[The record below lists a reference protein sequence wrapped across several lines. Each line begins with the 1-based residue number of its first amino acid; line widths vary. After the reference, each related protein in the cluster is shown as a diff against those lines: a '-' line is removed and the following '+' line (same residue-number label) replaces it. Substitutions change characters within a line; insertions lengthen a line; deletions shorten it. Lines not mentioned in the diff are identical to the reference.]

1 LGNGNYFFKQI
12 SKDPEIIKIAT
23 GTSFNFSNY
32 LVESDSIKSNTVIT
46 GATTPNFVFGGTG
59 ITLNDKFDK
68 NLQSGITTTLT
79 IQPGVGEDTTG
90 TYAEFY
96 PMTYTFEKINYE
108 FFDFTNKAL
117 DIMINDNFMNKSF
130 DFDITYIDSY
140 EFKSQIT
147 SLTGATPGQIIDASV
162 LFPAIKNTRIEYYT
176 LNPLSVSGQTT
187 FNMITNINTF
197 ITYDYKIPKQ
207 LVDPLINT
215 GSPANIL
222 ILTGVTNQI
231 IKNTGLIDLLFLG
244 FFDELTTLDKAEIL
258 NRIKLIEPRLNI
270 DGDSPKRKEKQI
282 EARYKQIENIL
293 NNIFNAITK
302 YKTEALKLLTPIN
315 TEYTKNYNNVLKSVN
330 KIITDIESE
339 SELTPQIFIDNLI
352 KGTIEDYT
360 LTIKDTENIK
370 DSVENNY
377 KTFTSLKALFNITTQ
392 SEEPETEETT
402 INQ

>member
-1 LGNGNYFFKQI
+1 
-12 SKDPEIIKIAT
+12 
-23 GTSFNFSNY
+23 
-32 LVESDSIKSNTVIT
+32 
-46 GATTPNFVFGGTG
+46 
-59 ITLNDKFDK
+59 
-68 NLQSGITTTLT
+68 
-79 IQPGVGEDTTG
+79 
-90 TYAEFY
+90 
-96 PMTYTFEKINYE
+96 
-108 FFDFTNKAL
+108 
-117 DIMINDNFMNKSF
+117 MNKSF

-147 SLTGATPGQIIDASV
+147 SLTGATPGQIIDASP
-162 LFPAIKNTRIEYYT
+162 LFPAIVGRVEYYT

-330 KIITDIESE
+330 KIITDTESE

-360 LTIKDTENIK
+360 LTIKDTKKIK
-370 DSVENNY
+370 NSVENNY